1 MQVPTGR
8 FRRTGLVANALGPTL
23 AVPVSPLSGG
33 RHCAAGWESS
43 SEKLCSDGP
52 GSGLPEKKT
61 PNSPWDA
68 CHGRRAPLNGMRHCD
83 AAAFFGG

>member
-1 MQVPTGR
+1 MQVPTGVS
-8 FRRTGLVANALGPTL
+8 VARDLWQMLWVLHSPCPCHRCQVGVIALL
-23 AVPVSPLSGG
+23 
-33 RHCAAGWESS
+33 
-43 SEKLCSDGP
+43 DGP
-52 GSGLPEKKT
+52 GSGLPEKQT